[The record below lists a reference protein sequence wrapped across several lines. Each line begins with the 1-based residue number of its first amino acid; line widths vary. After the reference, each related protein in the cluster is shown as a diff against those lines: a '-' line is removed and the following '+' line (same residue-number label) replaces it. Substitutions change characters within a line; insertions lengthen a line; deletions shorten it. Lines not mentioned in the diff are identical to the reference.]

1 MVGEAPFLLKSL
13 GVVGG
18 GVWPTG
24 FKCKPQVL
32 GTNWVF
38 EIIGTRLGQ
47 DLGVLAEGFE
57 T

>member
-1 MVGEAPFLLKSL
+1 MLGEAPFLPKSL

-24 FKCKPQVL
+24 FKCQPLVL

-38 EIIGTRLGQ
+38 KVIGTRLGQ
-47 DLGVLAEGFE
+47 NLGGLA
-57 T
+57 